1 VRKAASKV
9 LLVPEGLQELFKTIV
24 ACVDFSTMSQLVV
37 DQAVRLA
44 QQDRAALHILH
55 VFSKPWEA
63 WHYLELSSYDSDIH
77 ERALRNRLEDVLR
90 TSDVETGELKID
102 LHALEHSRDASG
114 IIQFARQHQADLVVV
129 GTHGRTGL
137 RAFLMGT
144 VAERIVRDAPCG
156 VLAIKP
162 DDFEYSVD

>member
-9 LLVPEGLQELFKTIV
+9 LLVPEGLQEPFKTIV

-102 LHALEHSRDASG
+102 LHALEHS
-114 IIQFARQHQADLVVV
+114 QMHQESSSSPANIK
-129 GTHGRTGL
+129 RTWWL
-137 RAFLMGT
+137 W
-144 VAERIVRDAPCG
+144 APTEEPACG
-156 VLAIKP
+156 P
-162 DDFEYSVD
+162 F